1 MKSILKSREMLLLVL
16 GLILTG
22 AALIGASLARNLPN
36 FSGVYYVSNAEKSSL
51 IAQEEAVNPKLN
63 INSAASEELEE
74 LDGIGEIIAQNIVN
88 YRESHGKFSS
98 ISELK
103 KVEGVGDK
111 TLDKI
116 EPYITC
122 E

>member
-74 LDGIGEIIAQNIVN
+74 RDGIGEIIAQNIVFRIVAFWVFHN
-88 YRESHGKFSS
+88 GIFQCFFPFSF
-98 ISELK
+98 
-103 KVEGVGDK
+103 
-111 TLDKI
+111 
-116 EPYITC
+116 
-122 E
+122 

>member
-1 MKSILKSREMLLLVL
+1 MKSILKSREMLLLIL

-36 FSGVYYVSNAEKSSL
+36 SSGVYYVSNAEKSSL
-51 IAQEEAVNPKLN
+51 IAQGEAVNPKLN

-74 LDGIGEIIAQNIVN
+74 LDGIGEIIAQNIVS
-88 YRESHGKFSS
+88 YRESHGNFSS
-98 ISELK
+98 VSELK

>member
-1 MKSILKSREMLLLVL
+1 MKSILKSREVLLLVL

-36 FSGVYYVSNAEKSSL
+36 SSGVCYVSNAEKSSL
-51 IAQEEAVNPKLN
+51 IAQGEAVNPKLN
-63 INSAASEELEE
+63 INSAAPEELEE
-74 LDGIGEIIAQNIVN
+74 LDGIGEAIAQNIVN

>member
-1 MKSILKSREMLLLVL
+1 MKSILKSSEMLLLVL

-36 FSGVYYVSNAEKSSL
+36 SSGVYYVSNAEKSSL
-51 IAQEEAVNPKLN
+51 IAQGEAVNPKLN
-63 INSAASEELEE
+63 INSAAPEELEE

>member
-1 MKSILKSREMLLLVL
+1 MKSILKNSEMLLLVL

-36 FSGVYYVSNAEKSSL
+36 SSGVYYVSNAEKSSL
-51 IAQEEAVNPKLN
+51 IAQGEAVDPKLN
-63 INSAASEELEE
+63 INSAAPEELEE

-103 KVEGVGDK
+103 KVEGIGDK